1 MEEQLTLFDLSD
13 GIVLGADEAGRGP
26 LAGPVVTAACVLP
39 EDFPFEVLDDS
50 KKLNEKQRETAEKII
65 KEKAVDYEII
75 FISNEEIDRINILQ
89 ASLKGMAECAK
100 RIMERTKVDTI
111 LIDGNKVPKELSGYP
126 VRAEVKGDAR
136 FHEIMA
142 ASILAK
148 TARDRFMNE
157 LDDKYPEYGF
167 KKHKGYPTKE
177 HIEAI
182 DKYGYTPY
190 HRLSFKVKK
199 NKN

>member
-1 MEEQLTLFDLSD
+1 MEEQQLTLFDLSD
-13 GIVLGADEAGRGP
+13 GIILGCDEAGRGP
-26 LAGPVVTAACVLP
+26 LCGPVVTAGCVLS
-39 EDFPFEVLDDS
+39 EDFPFEVLNDS
-50 KKLNEKQRETAEKII
+50 KKLSEKQREYAERII
-65 KEKAVDYEII
+65 KEKAVDFEII
-75 FISNEEIDRINILQ
+75 FISNEEIDEINILQ

-111 LIDGNKVPKELSGYP
+111 LIDGNKVPKQLEGYP

-148 TARDRFMNE
+148 TARDRFMLE
-157 LDDKYPEYGF
+157 LDEKYPEYNF
-167 KKHKGYPTKE
+167 KKNKGYPTKE

-182 DKYGYTPY
+182 EKYGLTPY
-190 HRLSFKVKK
+190 HRRSFHW
-199 NKN
+199 

>member
-1 MEEQLTLFDLSD
+1 MEEQQLTLFDLSD
-13 GIVLGADEAGRGP
+13 GIILGCDEAGRGP
-26 LAGPVVTAACVLP
+26 LCGPVVTAGCVLS
-39 EDFPFEVLDDS
+39 EDFPFEVLNDS
-50 KKLNEKQRETAEKII
+50 KKLSEKQREYAERII
-65 KEKAVDYEII
+65 KEKAVDFEII
-75 FISNEEIDRINILQ
+75 FITNEEIDEINILQ

-111 LIDGNKVPKELSGYP
+111 LIDGNKVPKQLEGYP

-148 TARDRFMNE
+148 TARDRFMLE
-157 LDDKYPEYGF
+157 LDEKYPEYNF
-167 KKHKGYPTKE
+167 KKNKGYPTKE

-182 DKYGYTPY
+182 EKYGLTPY
-190 HRLSFKVKK
+190 HRRSFHW
-199 NKN
+199 

>member
-1 MEEQLTLFDLSD
+1 MEEQQLTLFDLSD
-13 GIVLGADEAGRGP
+13 GIILGCDEAGRGP
-26 LAGPVVTAACVLP
+26 LCGPVVTAGCVLS
-39 EDFPFEVLDDS
+39 EDFPFEVLNDS
-50 KKLNEKQRETAEKII
+50 KKLSEKQREQAERII
-65 KEKAVDYEII
+65 KEKAVDFEII
-75 FISNEEIDRINILQ
+75 FISNEEIDEINILQ

-111 LIDGNKVPKELSGYP
+111 LIDGNKVPKQLEGYP

-148 TARDRFMNE
+148 TARDRFMLE
-157 LDDKYPEYGF
+157 LDEKYPEYNF
-167 KKHKGYPTKE
+167 KKNKGYPTKE

-182 DKYGYTPY
+182 EKYGLTPY
-190 HRLSFKVKK
+190 HRRSFHW
-199 NKN
+199 